1 MALEALHD
9 LRTRIGDAILH
20 AIGIHMAGRFGL
32 HAFEIAL
39 PMFEVELIVKLA
51 DGGDGL
57 HACPEI
63 PYA

>member
-1 MALEALHD
+1 MALKALHD

-20 AIGIHMAGRFGL
+20 AIGIQMSRSFGL
-32 HAFEIAL
+32 HSFEIAL
-39 PMFEVELIVKLA
+39 AMFKVELIVKLA